1 MAKQDEFTLKLLRRI
16 KTDSM
21 VPGDGQQF
29 MEYLDSL
36 SRQNYEA
43 FKSHPTEMNDI
54 HKGYALCVDF
64 LTQSF
69 ANCEKEYEKSEQ
81 DELAHSAFN

>member
-1 MAKQDEFTLKLLRRI
+1 MVDQTETVAKLFKRI

-21 VPGDGQQF
+21 ISGDYEVLK
-29 MEYLDSL
+29 EYLETL

-43 FKSHPTEMNDI
+43 FKRHGVEMNDI

-64 LTQSF
+64 ILESF
-69 ANCEKEYEKSEQ
+69 ANCDKEQIKTEQ
-81 DELAHSAFN
+81 DDLAKEAFS